1 MGRVRGTPG
10 QQTCWPTYS
19 FSLPLSPL
27 CPLPLSLLF
36 LQTPRASRCQAEAGG
51 HFQKLQK
58 RLPSPEQRVIFFFF
72 LQRVILRRRLWRLK
86 SLGPK
91 SLKASLA
98 FRGISAANR
107 QAGVQGSPSGW
118 DERRAG
124 GGQEPEG
131 GQKQRA
137 TGPLAPAAGSHAPLS
152 AGNVGRGDR

>member
-10 QQTCWPTYS
+10 QQTRWPTYS

-36 LQTPRASRCQAEAGG
+36 LQTPRASRCQPEAGG

-58 RLPSPEQRVIFFFF
+58 RLPSLE
-72 LQRVILRRRLWRLK
+72 QRVILRRRLWRLK
-86 SLGPK
+86 GLGPK

-98 FRGISAANR
+98 FRDISAANR
-107 QAGVQGSPSGW
+107 QAGVQGSPLGW

-152 AGNVGRGDR
+152 AGNVGRGDG